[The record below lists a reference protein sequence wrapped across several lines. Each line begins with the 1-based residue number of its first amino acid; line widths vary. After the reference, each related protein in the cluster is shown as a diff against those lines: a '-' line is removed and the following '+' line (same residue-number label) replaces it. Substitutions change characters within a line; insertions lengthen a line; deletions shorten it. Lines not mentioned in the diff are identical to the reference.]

1 MSSASIAAALVGAT
15 QAQTQQQLQAKMLK
29 MSMQPDQAVVAMLDQ
44 AASSGSGS
52 APLAAGTGGFVD
64 VTV

>member
-29 MSMQPDQAVVAMLDQ
+29 MSMQPDQAIVAMLDQ
-44 AASSGSGS
+44 AASSGS

>member
-29 MSMQPDQAVVAMLDQ
+29 MSMQPDQSIVAMLDQ

-52 APLAAGTGGFVD
+52 SPLAAGTGGLVD